1 MISGLLKLM
10 PRLSFTGY
18 KTDFE
23 VASRTHF
30 ITDDNLASRKIRR
43 ARFLLGTFLLPV
55 MNWRDIE
62 DTSTR
67 LAH

>member
-23 VASRTHF
+23 VPSRTHF

-43 ARFLLGTFLLPV
+43 ARFLLGTFFYFL
-55 MNWRDIE
+55 
-62 DTSTR
+62 
-67 LAH
+67 